1 MGYKLQDS
9 TTENNATLNSSS
21 AANTAVTAYAWGYQT
36 ALVTFTVT
44 GTVSAGAL
52 TAEGWDG
59 YNWYGL
65 PTTPGSTTTTLQST
79 IAITSSGYAFA
90 NINCFSKFRARL
102 STAITGTGSVFVN
115 VNLSAGS
122 EHTP

>member
-9 TTENNATLNSSS
+9 TTDNNITLNTNS
-21 AANTAVTAYAWGYQT
+21 AANTSVSAYAWGYQV
-36 ALVTFTVT
+36 ALVTFQVT

-52 TAEGWDG
+52 TVEGYDG
-59 YNWYGL
+59 YNWYSL

-79 IAITSSGYAFA
+79 IAITASGYAYA
-90 NINCFSKFRARL
+90 NVNCFSSCRARL
-102 STAITGTGSVFVN
+102 STAIAGTGSVFVN
-115 VNLSAGS
+115 LNLSAGS